1 MSTTVQDIR
10 VFITRI
16 HERKAGGK
24 HHLTEDVA
32 QETEGTVE
40 VSENHSKVRVGA
52 EQVFNL
58 GNYESLRVIVQ
69 IEVPCEKDE
78 VASTLK
84 ELTQKLPGRV
94 QRVKNEF
101 LKDQE

>member
-1 MSTTVQDIR
+1 MGKTVKN
-10 VFITRI
+10 VSVYITRI
-16 HERKAGGK
+16 HEYKASGK
-24 HHLTEDVA
+24 RHLIEDVA

-40 VSENHSKVRVGA
+40 VSDNHSMVRVGA

-84 ELTQKLPGRV
+84 ELSTKLPGRV
-94 QRVKNEF
+94 NRVKDEF
-101 LKDQE
+101 LKDRE